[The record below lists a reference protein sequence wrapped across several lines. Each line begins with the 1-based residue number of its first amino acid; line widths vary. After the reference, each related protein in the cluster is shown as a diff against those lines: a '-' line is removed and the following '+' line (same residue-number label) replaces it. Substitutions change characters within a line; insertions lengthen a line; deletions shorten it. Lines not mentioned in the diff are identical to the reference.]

1 MLTHALPKVSRER
14 FGIIRRNDAHAANQE
29 RARSLKEALLK
40 LASTHGGR
48 WSRMNALLYCKRD
61 LASGWEETLD
71 SDVRVVESEVDF
83 IAEYGGELSAD
94 NMTHTVKPSRHR

>member
-1 MLTHALPKVSRER
+1 
-14 FGIIRRNDAHAANQE
+14 
-29 RARSLKEALLK
+29 
-40 LASTHGGR
+40 
-48 WSRMNALLYCKRD
+48 MNALLYCKRD